1 MVLIKIKGS
10 DLVHQTRA
18 KFLYRAH
25 Q

>member
-1 MVLIKIKGS
+1 LA
-10 DLVHQTRA
+10 HQNRV